1 MQKRH
6 KFCQLNLGNDA
17 TSNDIDASCHKSAI
31 LKVAYDGTYF
41 RGSAGHKV
49 SKLDNVHHTMQ
60 KDDGDANASKGKAV
74 QQQRPQQPFNR
85 RQSRRSRTLQRKGGY
100 YGKNSGKVRTVE
112 DTLRSALAK
121 IYGNVDPNQITID
134 SCSRTDAGVH
144 ATSLILQFYC
154 SPRNS
159 THSIQIPDDNNNSHT
174 TNFLPLPFDSDL
186 SKLVFVLNRM
196 LPPDLRVVG
205 ATNNEDFHPAL
216 DTLSKTY
223 RYKFAI
229 GPIRDPLQT
238 QYVWHLDGSTA
249 RAVGMNGK
257 RFSLQRALQAA
268 DLFVDSNDENMSIGT
283 AKPRDYGAFRSAFRG
298 SDRGRV
304 QSTICKL
311 WRCEILQEMQE
322 QLPVWDT
329 DDALR
334 GSFRHQGSRLG
345 KALTG
350 SREEG
355 LNVSPQTLTVVIT
368 GDRFLYKMVR
378 NIVGTIVAVGCGH
391 IELDD
396 VRYALDAGRWGGNQS
411 GEEGTIRRICAPAR
425 GLTLVDVQYPTD
437 VHLDWQTG

>member
-1 MQKRH
+1 MRKRN
-6 KFCQLNLGNDA
+6 KFCHDA
-17 TSNDIDASCHKSAI
+17 TSNNINATCYKTAI

-49 SKLDNVHHTMQ
+49 SKDNVHQSMQ
-60 KDDGDANASKGKAV
+60 KDDADADASKSKSV
-74 QQQRPQQPFNR
+74 QQRPQQSSKR

-100 YGKNSGKVRTVE
+100 YGKNNGNVRTVV

-159 THSIQIPDDNNNSHT
+159 THSMQIPDDNSNSQYDT
-174 TNFLPLPFDSDL
+174 TNLLPLPFDSDL

-205 ATNNEDFHPAL
+205 ATNNGDFHPAL

-229 GPIRDPLQT
+229 GPIHDPLQT
-238 QYVWHLDGSTA
+238 QYVWHLDGSSA

-268 DLFVDSNDENMSIGT
+268 DLFVDSNDKNMSIDT

-304 QSTICKL
+304 QSTLCKMH
-311 WRCEILQEMQE
+311 RCEILQEMQE
-322 QLPVWDT
+322 QLPVWDK
-329 DDALR
+329 DDALG
-334 GSFRHQGSRLG
+334 GSIRHQGSRLG

-350 SREEG
+350 SREED
-355 LNVSPQTLTVVIT
+355 LKVSPQTLTVVIT

-396 VRYALDAGRWGGNQS
+396 VSYALDAGRWGGNQS